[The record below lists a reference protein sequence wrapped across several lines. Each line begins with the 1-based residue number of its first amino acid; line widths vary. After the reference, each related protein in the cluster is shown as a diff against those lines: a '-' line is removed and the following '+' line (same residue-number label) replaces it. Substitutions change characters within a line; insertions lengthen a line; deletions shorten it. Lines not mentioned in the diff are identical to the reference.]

1 MDGVNAGT
9 PHRHRRPRYTSAL
22 VGVGVAALALSGCS
36 YFGVRVTSAPQE
48 SSASPTVAET
58 STTPTPSPTQTPTP
72 TVTPTTTKPTAA
84 GVKATGNLNFFSEVS
99 SAMTGTC
106 SQVNGLPTITVSDEA
121 NDFFE
126 TVAFTLVLT
135 PAKDRLLSLAVE
147 TGQDSEEIT
156 WHLAYDAAKPAKGT
170 SAKLVVN
177 GSTYRVSGS
186 TTAVEID
193 ADGAKTTEIIP
204 FGATVKCADLGW

>member
-1 MDGVNAGT
+1 MDVVNVGT
-9 PHRHRRPRYTSAL
+9 PHRRHRRPRYTSAL
-22 VGVGVAALALSGCS
+22 VGVGVAALTLSGCS
-36 YFGVRVTSAPQE
+36 YFGVRVTGAPQA
-48 SSASPTVAET
+48 SSAAPTVAET
-58 STTPTPSPTQTPTP
+58 STTPTPTPTP
-72 TVTPTTTKPTAA
+72 TPTITPTTTKPTAA
-84 GVKATGNLNFFSEVS
+84 GVKATGNLNFYSEVS

-106 SQVNGLPTITVSDEA
+106 SQVKGVPTIVVTDEA

-126 TVAFTLVLT
+126 TVTVTLVLA

-156 WHLAYDAAKPAKGT
+156 WHLAYDSAKPAKGT

-177 GSTYRVSGS
+177 GSTYRVSGN